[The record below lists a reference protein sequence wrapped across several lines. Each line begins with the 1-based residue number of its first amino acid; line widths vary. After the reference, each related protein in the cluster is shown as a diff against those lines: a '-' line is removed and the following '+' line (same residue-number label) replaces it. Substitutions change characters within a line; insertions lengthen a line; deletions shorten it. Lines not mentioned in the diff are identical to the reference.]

1 MAFGQPVDF
10 NYFLQRKYALLQQ
23 QADAGTSQA
32 ASGAVTAAAQAN
44 NLNADAALTGV
55 RAKLLPGESAATI
68 GLQGA
73 QRNLL
78 TEQAAVVR
86 PESTA
91 RIGQIGAETA
101 YTTSQNQ
108 NYRRVNLT
116 GINGG
121 AAGVPVAPAALGPG
135 GYTGFRLSNGQP
147 GISTT
152 KPARLPGESAVAYM
166 DRTGWGL

>member
-44 NLNADAALTGV
+44 NLNADAGLTAV
-55 RAKLLPGESAATI
+55 RARLLPGESAATI

-78 TEQAAVVR
+78 GEQAKVVA

-91 RIGQIGAETA
+91 RIGQITGETA
-101 YTTSQNQ
+101 YTASQNQ

-121 AAGVPVAPAALGPG
+121 AAGSPAPAALGPG

-152 KPARLPGESAVAYM
+152 RPVRLPGESAVAYM